1 MGQAVQASKS
11 GRTQARSASG
21 RYTPPKRK
29 QRVTRVALGGLGL
42 TGLVV
47 PGLIAGASPASAIT
61 AVSLYVTSGGTGDC
75 TATTKA
81 CGSIQTAITRA
92 QGSAYSGNDVT
103 VNVGAG
109 TFTEHDTIDATGLAS
124 LAIAGAGAASTIVN
138 GGKAGS
144 VFTVG
149 ASAIPVTISKLTIT
163 NGRGAAGGGIKNA
176 GKLTIDSATISG
188 NTTGAGATGSAGYYG
203 HLNGAGG
210 ASSAGGN
217 GGGIENSGTLTIA
230 SSTISGNTTGAGGT
244 GGAGANFGATF
255 GPLDGIYSCV
265 GCSGGDGTDGSAGG
279 NGGGIDN
286 SGTLTIASS
295 TIAGNTTGAG
305 GSGGNGG
312 AKQNIDTT
320 GYVTLPIS
328 AGAGGAGGTGG
339 HGGGIMNTGKLSITA
354 ATISGNVNGPGGNSG
369 AVDASAWSHGG
380 SAGNGGN
387 GGGIANSGTLTIA
400 SSTIS
405 GNTTGYGGLNRGW
418 ANHGVG
424 GHGGGIMNTG
434 TLSITAATISWNATG
449 KGGNVT
455 YPAAGVPG
463 KGGNGGGIAN
473 YATLTVAS
481 STISG
486 NTTSAGGNN
495 LNYGNVGPAGNGG
508 GIINSGTAKL
518 SGTIVANSASGG
530 DCSGGVTDAGYNI
543 TDTGSC
549 GFSGTGSINVS
560 GTLIASLGALAANGG
575 PTQTILLSSTS
586 PAIGAIPNGTAGLC
600 PTTDQRGVTVAT
612 GVNCAIGA
620 VQVAPTLSQ
629 TVSFTSRNPSTVVVG
644 GTTYSPIATS
654 TSGLAVA
661 ISLAA
666 ASTGCTIAGGI
677 VSFTGAGSC
686 VINAKQPGAGL
697 YLAAAQ
703 VQQSIVVSWGQ
714 LSAALSAPTFNPVP
728 VAAST
733 SYAVTGKLVL
743 DCPVGTA
750 CATTAPVLPGST
762 ISVSGGGSTCQPSAL
777 TYSGASTSTTSGDVL
792 QGYGYTCSLTSPAA
806 GGTYTVTVSF
816 TGATVT
822 ATTGVTS
829 DLNGF

>member
-81 CGSIQTAITRA
+81 CGSIQTAITKA

-124 LAIAGAGAASTIVN
+124 LTIAGAGAASTIVN
-138 GGKAGS
+138 GGGAGS

-149 ASAIPVTISKLTIT
+149 AGAIPVTISRLTIT
-163 NGRGAAGGGIKNA
+163 NGRGATGGGIDNA
-176 GKLTIDSATISG
+176 GKLIISSSTISG
-188 NTTGAGATGSAGYYG
+188 NTTPAGAVGSYAMR
-203 HLNGAGG
+203 AQGG
-210 ASSAGGN
+210 NGGN
-217 GGGIENSGTLTIA
+217 GGGGVGGINNSGTLSIDA
-230 SSTISGNTTGAGGT
+230 STISGNTTGAGG
-244 GGAGANFGATF
+244 
-255 GPLDGIYSCV
+255 
-265 GCSGGDGTDGSAGG
+265 SGGRGGQVTNNGVPGGNGG
-279 NGGGIDN
+279 NGGGVGGILN
-286 SGTLTIASS
+286 SGTLSIATS
-295 TIAGNTTGAG
+295 TISGNTTGAG
-305 GSGGNGG
+305 GNGGEGGPGLMQLFSGPLGNGARGGNPGNGGGVGGILNSGTLSIAASTISGNTTGAGGNGG
-312 AKQNIDTT
+312 NGGPGGNAGGPSGT
-320 GYVTLPIS
+320 GSGGSSVSVGGILNNSTLSIVTSTIS
-328 AGAGGAGGTGG
+328 MNSGGAGGNGGDAGTGG
-339 HGGGIMNTGKLSITA
+339 YAGGGNGGNAGSASGVGGIQNGGTLSIATS
-354 ATISGNVNGPGGNSG
+354 TISGNTGGAGGRGGGRGLAFYGGEWIYNS
-369 AVDASAWSHGG
+369 DG
-380 SAGNGGN
+380 SAGQSAA
-387 GGGIANSGTLTIA
+387 GGGIANSGTA
-400 SSTIS
+400 
-405 GNTTGYGGLNRGW
+405 R
-418 ANHGVG
+418 
-424 GHGGGIMNTG
+424 
-434 TLSITAATISWNATG
+434 
-449 KGGNVT
+449 
-455 YPAAGVPG
+455 
-463 KGGNGGGIAN
+463 
-473 YATLTVAS
+473 
-481 STISG
+481 
-486 NTTSAGGNN
+486 
-495 LNYGNVGPAGNGG
+495 
-508 GIINSGTAKL
+508 L
-518 SGTIVANSASGG
+518 SGTIVASSAPGG
-530 DCSGGVTDAGYNI
+530 ACSGLQTDAGYNI
-543 TDTGSC
+543 SSDGTC
-549 GFSGTGSINVS
+549 GFSSTGSINAS
-560 GTLIASLGALAANGG
+560 GTLIASLGTLAANGG
-575 PTQTILLSSTS
+575 PTQTVLLSSTS
-586 PAIGAIPNGTAGLC
+586 PSIGAIPNGTAGLC

-661 ISLAA
+661 ISLDA

-686 VINAKQPGAGL
+686 VINAMQPGAGL

-714 LSAALSAPTFNPVP
+714 LSAALSAPTLNPVP

-762 ISVSGGGSTCQPSAL
+762 ILVSGRGSTCQPSAL
-777 TYSGASTSTTSGDVL
+777 TYSGASTSTTSEDVL
-792 QGYGYTCSLTSPAA
+792 QGYRYRCSLTSPAA
-806 GGTYTVTVSF
+806 GGTYVVTVSF